1 MKYTVTDGV
10 AFFEG
15 RVSSAR
21 IIQGIETSMD
31 RMFSQ
36 TQLKSLESLKK
47 AMAKRAIQLGGNCIM
62 CFEYGQ
68 KQSSFFKSIFSLDDI
83 FWQGK
88 GIVAIVDPDNLD

>member
-21 IIQGIETSMD
+21 IIQTIETSMD

-36 TQLKSLESLKK
+36 TQLKSLESLKQ
-47 AMAKRAIQLGGNCIM
+47 AMAKRAIQLGGNSIM

-68 KQSSFFKSIFSLDDI
+68 KQSSFFKAIFSMDDI
-83 FWQGK
+83 YWQGK
-88 GIVAIVDPDNLD
+88 GIVVVVDPDNLE

>member
-15 RVSSAR
+15 RVPSAR
-21 IIQGIETSMD
+21 PIRAIETSMD
-31 RMFSQ
+31 GMFVQ

-47 AMAKRAIQLGGNCIM
+47 AMAHRAIQLGGNCIM

-68 KQSSFFKSIFSLDDI
+68 KQSSFWKSIFSMDDI
-83 FWQGK
+83 YWKGK
-88 GIVAIVDPDNLD
+88 GIVAVVDPDTL